1 MKFGDNLKEIR
12 KSKNISQEELAEEL
26 GVSRQSVSKW
36 ETGENYPSMQNI
48 VCLCTIFKCKMNDI
62 VHEDF
67 EDLDFLG
74 EEVKM
79 NVVKLNEQEQKKM
92 KTISKVLYLF
102 GRIGKIVM
110 RVAIVSIIILMVA
123 IPFLFAKL
131 EVVDDNLVYKNSIL
145 EIQEKKSGIEIT
157 LDNNELIKVADFDSK
172 DVEVLKEVVEK
183 RPKAVTISL
192 LELGLIILTVT
203 IYLVSKIL
211 EYLEKLFMNI
221 HQGDTPFTLDNVNYI
236 KKMVYLMIACI
247 ILPIFGEV
255 FIDIAIARDA
265 NLDIDLFN
273 VLEIVFLYAIS
284 LIFEYGYRIQK
295 DSKGIMYETKKEI
308 E

>member
-1 MKFGDNLKEIR
+1 MKFGANLKEIR

-110 RVAIVSIIILMVA
+110 RVAIVTIIILMVA

-145 EIQEKKSGIEIT
+145 EIQEKKSGIEII
-157 LDNNELIKVADFDSK
+157 LDNNEHIKVADFDLN

>member
-1 MKFGDNLKEIR
+1 MKFGANLKEIR

-110 RVAIVSIIILMVA
+110 RVAIVTIIILMVA

-145 EIQEKKSGIEIT
+145 EIQEKKSGIEII
-157 LDNNELIKVADFDSK
+157 LDNNEHIKVADFDLN

-211 EYLEKLFMNI
+211 EYLEKLFINI